1 MLLLLLNL
9 FLSNLLLRKNTCM
22 QESEPQWWSA
32 PALTPLSEPPVF
44 PFPALTLLPH
54 ASLLA
59 LAQPAELALA
69 PHKGVHLAGSTA
81 PTGIA
86 PGSTMDYAAPEE
98 AFAALTTEYIV
109 VEARGLVPTHAA
121 QLVTQHLRGRTLLS
135 LALGLILWL

>member
-1 MLLLLLNL
+1 MVERTRTDSPSQN
-9 FLSNLLLRKNTCM
+9 
-22 QESEPQWWSA
+22 A
-32 PALTPLSEPPVF
+32 PVF

-69 PHKGVHLAGSTA
+69 PHKGVHLASSTA

-86 PGSTMDYAAPEE
+86 PSSTMNYAAPEE
-98 AFAALTTEYIV
+98 AFAAFATEHIV

-121 QLVTQHLRGRTLLS
+121 QLVTQHLRSRTLLS